1 MGQYHGTEAMWIR
14 KERRQQLRL
23 LKKVEKDLNSFS
35 MNTKQHK
42 PKDVFPPLTADCSF
56 FHQTVSY
63 YSLLFFSFCSLKL
76 TFFPLKHQG
85 YLLSWLGYKN
95 SVSFLSTQI
104 IEHIK
109 IIKNSFKGKKFPVT
123 LVV

>member
-42 PKDVFPPLTADCSF
+42 PKDVFPPLTAGLQLLPSNCI
-56 FHQTVSY
+56 
-63 YSLLFFSFCSLKL
+63 LLFTTIFFFCSLKL